1 MPLEP
6 SPSGFS
12 VRVPSAFS
20 RTSAS
25 EIPSPLTWNAPIHSV
40 AAVRFG
46 NAQGILVETLTTPD
60 SDSPSTTVSR
70 RDIER
75 ARTIAKVMD
84 RGYVDPIL
92 GFVVPGFGD
101 ILSAVFGLYVV
112 AIAVRAKVPAVSISR
127 MIINLGVDA
136 TVGAIPLLGDLFDIA
151 FKSHSRNLAILEAR
165 NEAKAATASD
175 WLYVFGAVFALVATI
190 AIPIYVAFRLAQWLL

>member
-1 MPLEP
+1 
-6 SPSGFS
+6 
-12 VRVPSAFS
+12 
-20 RTSAS
+20 
-25 EIPSPLTWNAPIHSV
+25 
-40 AAVRFG
+40 VRFG

-190 AIPIYVAFRLAQWLL
+190 AIPIYVAFRLVQWLL